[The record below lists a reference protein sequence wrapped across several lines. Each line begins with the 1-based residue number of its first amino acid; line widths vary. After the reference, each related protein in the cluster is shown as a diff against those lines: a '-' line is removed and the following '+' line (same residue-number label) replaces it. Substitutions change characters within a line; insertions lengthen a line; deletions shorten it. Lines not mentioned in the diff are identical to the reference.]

1 MKTIDVCNVET
12 GKNNGFTLL
21 EVLIAIAIF
30 SMISLTS
37 FTIFDSVIK
46 GDETSK
52 KRSERQNE
60 LQTAFL
66 IIERDLN
73 QMARRGL
80 RINGEVASKR
90 FLNAVEEAD
99 DGEQALAFVKLGW
112 TNPGLLIP
120 RSDVQAVAYALSE
133 ETLQRLHFNFVDAV
147 VGEEPK
153 IRPLISNVQSIEFEY
168 YDGKK
173 WQETWDKDDLPLA
186 IAIIFE
192 TNDYGSIRR
201 LFLVPGTNA
210 LTNSDNSGLTN

>member
-1 MKTIDVCNVET
+1 MKQGQGCYLHYD
-12 GKNNGFTLL
+12 KNNGFTLL

-37 FTIFDSVIK
+37 FTIFDSVIR

-52 KRSERQNE
+52 NRSERQNE

-73 QMARRGL
+73 QMARRGV
-80 RINGEVASKR
+80 RVNGEAASKR
-90 FLNAVEEAD
+90 FLNAVENAD
-99 DGEQALAFVKLGW
+99 DGENALAFVRLGW

-120 RSDVQAVAYALSE
+120 RSDVQAVAYVLNE
-133 ETLQRLHFNFVDAV
+133 ETLERLHFNFVDAV

-153 IRPLISNVQSIEFEY
+153 IRPLISDVKSIAFEY

-173 WQETWDKDDLPLA
+173 WQEKWDKDDLPLA
-186 IAIIFE
+186 IAMNIE
-192 TNDYGSIRR
+192 TNDYDSIRR
-201 LFLVPGTNA
+201 QFLVPGI
-210 LTNSDNSGLTN
+210 NSSNDKSGLAD